1 MKEFLSQRGVSYT
14 EKNITENPEWETELE
29 ALGYMAVPVT
39 LIGERQLLRFKR
51 DELEDALRAVG
62 L

>member
-14 EKNITENPEWETELE
+14 EKNITESEEWQAELE
-29 ALGYMAVPVT
+29 AMGYLAVPVT
-39 LIGERQLLRFKR
+39 IIGER
-51 DELEDALRAVG
+51 ELTGFNREKLDGALKSVG